1 MHNAISYIVVAGAA
15 KSIDGTSRW
24 PTTVAP
30 QNNKPTFGLS
40 V

>member
-1 MHNAISYIVVAGAA
+1 MHNAISHIVVAGAA
-15 KSIDGTSRW
+15 KSIDGGAGS
-24 PTTVAP
+24 PTTVSP